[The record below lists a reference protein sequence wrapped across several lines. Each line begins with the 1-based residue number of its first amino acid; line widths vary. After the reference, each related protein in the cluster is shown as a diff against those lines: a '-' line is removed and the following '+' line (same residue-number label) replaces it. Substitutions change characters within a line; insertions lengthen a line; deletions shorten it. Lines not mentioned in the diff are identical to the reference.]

1 MFYYLL
7 IEYVFRVAY
16 DFFNQKFSP
25 FFAKTAMDM
34 DAQGMTQT
42 VLMNIDREGNPVLKG
57 IEGEKRSYNGKE
69 YTYKGISDIEVVQN
83 SDGTVDY
90 NITLR
95 KDIKFSDGEPL
106 TIDDVIFNMYVLADP
121 TYDGSSSFYTLPI
134 EGLEEYRS
142 SMIALSDL
150 ILKATP
156 ENTDFSK
163 WTKEQQDKY
172 WAAFNAAGEKFVQEI
187 IDYCKANGLDAKN
200 YYNNDVAMGMAEWGF
215 GEINDKG
222 VLTAPS
228 GATFDLAAGKFPTA
242 ADYWNE
248 IVKKYGYDVSDNG
261 INHETAGTS
270 ISELISKELGND
282 ADAFSAGVNVGEAIP
297 SIKGIKKT
305 GDYSATI
312 HCTKFDATSIYQ
324 FNLPVAPLHYYGDKS
339 LYNYEQNQFGF
350 KKGDLSTVK
359 SKTSKPMGAGPYKF
373 VSYENG
379 VITYEA
385 NEGYYDGKPKTKYV
399 LFQETQE
406 GDKLAGVASGSFDI
420 AEPAF
425 SASVAE
431 SIKKYNSN
439 GDITGNVITTNTSDY
454 LGYGYIGI
462 TAENV
467 KVGTQR
473 DSKESKDLRKA
484 FATLFAVYRDT
495 VVKSYYADAASV
507 IQYPISNTSWAAPRP
522 ADEGYQIAYSVDV
535 DGNPIYKDGMSEQER
550 YDAALKAAIGYFKAA
565 GYTFDE
571 ASGKFTAAPD
581 GAKLSYEIII
591 PAGGEGNHPSYRI
604 LIAVKDALNK
614 IGITLEINDPSD
626 SNVLWNKLDA
636 VPIQAEMWC
645 AAWQATPDPDMY
657 QVYHSSNINGAGGT
671 ESNHYYI
678 TDNTLDKLIMDARS
692 SADQSFR
699 KATYKQALDI
709 ILDWAVEVPI
719 YQRQNAFVFSTERV
733 NVNTITPDI
742 TPFWSWLNE
751 IDKVEKN

>member
-1 MFYYLL
+1 M
-7 IEYVFRVAY
+7 
-16 DFFNQKFSP
+16 
-25 FFAKTAMDM
+25 
-34 DAQGMTQT
+34 
-42 VLMNIDREGNPVLKG
+42 
-57 IEGEKRSYNGKE
+57 
-69 YTYKGISDIEVVQN
+69 
-83 SDGTVDY
+83 
-90 NITLR
+90 
-95 KDIKFSDGEPL
+95 

-134 EGLEEYRS
+134 EGLEEYRK

-187 IDYCKANGLDAKN
+187 IDYCKSNGLDPKN

-242 ADYWNE
+242 ADYWKE

-282 ADAFSAGVNVGEAIP
+282 ADAFSAGVNVGEAVA

-324 FNLPVAPLHYYGDKS
+324 FALYVAPLHYYGDKS
-339 LYNYEQNQFGF
+339 LYNYDQNQFGF

-359 SKTSKPMGAGPYKF
+359 SKTSKPMGAGSYKF

-385 NEGYYDGKPKTKYV
+385 NEGYYDGKPKIKYV
-399 LFQETQE
+399 LFKESQE
-406 GDKLAGVASGSFDI
+406 GDKLAGVASGDFDV
-420 AEPAF
+420 ANPAF

-439 GDITGNVITTNTSDY
+439 GNITGNVITTNTSDF

-484 FATLFAVYRDT
+484 FATLFAVYR
-495 VVKSYYADAASV
+495 
-507 IQYPISNTSWAAPRP
+507 
-522 ADEGYQIAYSVDV
+522 
-535 DGNPIYKDGMSEQER
+535 
-550 YDAALKAAIGYFKAA
+550 
-565 GYTFDE
+565 
-571 ASGKFTAAPD
+571 
-581 GAKLSYEIII
+581 
-591 PAGGEGNHPSYRI
+591 
-604 LIAVKDALNK
+604 
-614 IGITLEINDPSD
+614 
-626 SNVLWNKLDA
+626 
-636 VPIQAEMWC
+636 
-645 AAWQATPDPDMY
+645 
-657 QVYHSSNINGAGGT
+657 
-671 ESNHYYI
+671 
-678 TDNTLDKLIMDARS
+678 
-692 SADQSFR
+692 
-699 KATYKQALDI
+699 
-709 ILDWAVEVPI
+709 
-719 YQRQNAFVFSTERV
+719 
-733 NVNTITPDI
+733 
-742 TPFWSWLNE
+742 
-751 IDKVEKN
+751 